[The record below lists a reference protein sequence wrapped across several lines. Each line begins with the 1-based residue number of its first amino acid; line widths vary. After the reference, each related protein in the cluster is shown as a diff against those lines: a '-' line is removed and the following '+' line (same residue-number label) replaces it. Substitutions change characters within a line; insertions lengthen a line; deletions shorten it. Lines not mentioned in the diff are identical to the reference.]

1 MVDLYAQAPRH
12 SVATSAPSPM
22 PAGPPGFPRLAALE
36 RYAMLMDGGPTGA
49 SRYWP
54 EWFAFVH
61 PELATTDVSLNLVDE
76 VWLSD
81 RGQTMWI
88 LLPQTPL
95 LPSIAETLREI
106 RDTSGLSASD
116 VAAMLGVKRRRLYD
130 LLGGAPS
137 SPERERWIQVLAG
150 LIGDLTEA
158 ARADTARVRAAL
170 LRPDDS
176 GTTLFDLAVAHDE
189 PAARE
194 RAAMLCS
201 ELRQGRITGRVQRPS
216 PTLKR
221 RSRSSA
227 ASDFLFGY
235 REREDERT

>member
-1 MVDLYAQAPRH
+1 VLEMYTHAPRYG
-12 SVATSAPSPM
+12 VATSVPSLV

-36 RYAMLMDGGPTGA
+36 QNAMLMDGGPTGA

-88 LLPQTPL
+88 LLPETPL
-95 LPSIAETLREI
+95 LSSIAESVGEI

-137 SPERERWIQVLAG
+137 SPDRERWIQALAG
-150 LIGDLTEA
+150 LIGELAEA
-158 ARADTARVRAAL
+158 AGADTARVRAAL

-221 RSRSSA
+221 RGRSSA
-227 ASDFLFGY
+227 ASDFLSGY
-235 REREDERT
+235 RERDDERA